1 MVLFWLI
8 FATYVCGIAILI
20 TSAIAGYKRG
30 LFGSLVRTV
39 YIVVISVVSGLIA
52 YLISPSVTHAIT
64 THITH
69 PTIVSFFE
77 TTPETVLL
85 VEAMITPILF
95 SIIWTVLFGIFE
107 LVSMIKFTSVSEW
120 IEEKATHHHSHH
132 DKKGIGVA
140 VGVFNGLISSAILLI
155 PLCFVVTIL
164 NTADMEALQALHIPV
179 DHQYQHAAHTPSEI
193 LLNFTTSVNNDQI
206 PDEYSE
212 LRQTGLNMKDE
223 ATGILNAIGCAK
235 TTYDDAKSHQKNQ
248 KELICMEIGAINAM
262 SQTNP
267 HAPATVPYIF
277 ANVIKAAANVWSQ
290 GGEFLGINMP
300 IDNKMTQALV
310 SSTLSVLKDV
320 TPENAPS
327 VIYTLMGDG
336 HEIGV
341 INNIFELQNK
351 SSTYDSTA
359 DMLKDND
366 ELIADTLIKLG
377 ESEDLHTINN
387 AVNEIG
393 QEYIQSA
400 KDQLFNNEEISS
412 EKKKETLEK
421 LTDSVASYTNNQNK
435 DDDAASDDET
445 EEPTYQEQ
453 IENISQEIISTAD
466 EYNYPISSAE
476 ATIIAVGL
484 TSYFESTDEIT
495 TEGLMQYFGFSEDEI
510 NAIINNSQ

>member
-1 MVLFWLI
+1 
-8 FATYVCGIAILI
+8 
-20 TSAIAGYKRG
+20 
-30 LFGSLVRTV
+30 
-39 YIVVISVVSGLIA
+39 
-52 YLISPSVTHAIT
+52 
-64 THITH
+64 
-69 PTIVSFFE
+69 
-77 TTPETVLL
+77 
-85 VEAMITPILF
+85 
-95 SIIWTVLFGIFE
+95 
-107 LVSMIKFTSVSEW
+107 
-120 IEEKATHHHSHH
+120 
-132 DKKGIGVA
+132 
-140 VGVFNGLISSAILLI
+140 
-155 PLCFVVTIL
+155 
-164 NTADMEALQALHIPV
+164 
-179 DHQYQHAAHTPSEI
+179 
-193 LLNFTTSVNNDQI
+193 
-206 PDEYSE
+206 
-212 LRQTGLNMKDE
+212 
-223 ATGILNAIGCAK
+223 
-235 TTYDDAKSHQKNQ
+235 
-248 KELICMEIGAINAM
+248 MEIGAINAM

-277 ANVIKAAANVWSQ
+277 ANVIKVAANVWSQ